1 MVSVAMETGVLK
13 LTTTGYHGQTVPYEV
28 PFVAFPTTS
37 GKLIVQAPGAGE
49 AKEGHRN
56 RYVRLGEHLQ
66 ARCTATLVSF
76 NPPLPDAQ
84 FAYANEP
91 YSYRDASWSLIVM
104 EGLAH
109 MLERCLKD
117 AERLCGSRQPEVCL
131 AGFSAGGSAVAAVAP
146 LFTAIRKILLISAYD
161 SVDWFFLGGLRG
173 YTGEVYVA
181 YGEQDLPA
189 TVLAMMM
196 PMLARSASAVH
207 ARGVAN
213 CDHAFSGET
222 NGRIL
227 STAYL
232 WAFAGDDRFP
242 SAEGGMSLYDEETT

>member
-1 MVSVAMETGVLK
+1 
-13 LTTTGYHGQTVPYEV
+13 
-28 PFVAFPTTS
+28 
-37 GKLIVQAPGAGE
+37 
-49 AKEGHRN
+49 
-56 RYVRLGEHLQ
+56 VRLGEHLL
-66 ARCTATLVSF
+66 ARGIATLVSF
-76 NPPLPDAQ
+76 NPPSPDAQ

-91 YSYRDASWSLIVM
+91 YSYRDASWSLIFV
-104 EGLAH
+104 ESLAH
-109 MLERCLKD
+109 VVEHCLRN
-117 AERLCGSRQPEVCL
+117 AEQLCGAKEPEVYL
-131 AGFSAGGSAVAAVAP
+131 AGFSAGGSAIAAVAP
-146 LFTAIRKILLISAYD
+146 LFSGIRRILLVSSYD
-161 SVDWFFLGGLRG
+161 SVDWFFLGGIRH